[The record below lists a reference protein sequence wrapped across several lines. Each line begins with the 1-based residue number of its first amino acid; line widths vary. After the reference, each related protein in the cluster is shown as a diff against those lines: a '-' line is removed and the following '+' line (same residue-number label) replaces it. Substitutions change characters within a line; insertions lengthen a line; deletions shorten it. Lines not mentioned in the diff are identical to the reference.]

1 MDTTPYITDYDLIH
15 YIDGDR
21 VKNGRYALNDQQ
33 FQEVVSNFQYS
44 LSHEKKKS
52 TNLRIKKL
60 ALNVLSIHMA
70 KGLYVLA
77 YRNLNLDVKNRVFQP
92 DEDIT
97 VCTQFGI
104 DGQTENARK
113 FLDADEYEL
122 LEDFENNLEKIK
134 DAITGHGGQK
144 PVVDDMPYVLGL
156 GMDVV
161 LNLHDEYK
169 AILDMFE
176 KQQVTY
182 PVKAFFGELLERPR
196 RTKAYPIALIN
207 QNINLDQLLAINN
220 AMKYPLAYIQGPPGT
235 GKTNTIINTIV
246 TAFFNN
252 TTVLFASYNNVPI
265 DNVFEKLTQL
275 EYHGQT
281 IPFPVLR
288 LGNIDKVK
296 AAISYINRL
305 RNQVQ
310 TVKIFTSTLD
320 KRKDDRIDRAKRLSA
335 RLKEYEE
342 ILDLKERKETLSHL
356 MEYQEHIKNAMNLL
370 PFQMD
375 LQGYQ
380 MQKLDQRIHQI
391 GEISDSDALQLL
403 DRNAEE
409 CYQYLFY
416 TSARYIKILE
426 EPKYQELREILD
438 SGENPETQARAFNKY
453 MQKSENVK
461 KLQRVFPIIITTCIS
476 AHKIGEPEPLFD
488 MTIMDEAS
496 QCNVAISLVPIIR
509 GEKLMLVGDPQ
520 QLNPVILLG
529 ELINRKLRRRYH
541 VAEEY
546 DYRKNSIYKTYLA
559 CDAVSDEVLLR
570 SHYRCNREIIGFNNK
585 KYYNSKL
592 QICSKSK
599 EPEPLVYVDVK
610 SDRAEIKNTSPA
622 EADEV
627 IAYAKQNTD
636 KSIAVITPFVN
647 QRALIEQAIKE
658 NHLENLVCGTVHAF
672 QGDEKDVVL
681 FSTALSDRTNVGTY
695 QWLKN
700 NKELI
705 NVATSR
711 AKDKLV
717 LLADS
722 KELERLHAGQADD
735 DLYELVQYIKTN
747 GKSEITEKHIS
758 SRALGIQPF
767 STATENAFLENLT
780 HALENIWLSQSKYV
794 IHKEVA
800 ISQVSQD
807 NMTYDDLFYMGRFD
821 FVVYEKQGKKE
832 LPVLAIELDGKE
844 HFEDAVVQER
854 DRKKNAICQAHNMEI
869 IRVENSYARR
879 YNHIKGILMDYFSR
893 VH

>member
-1 MDTTPYITDYDLIH
+1 
-15 YIDGDR
+15 
-21 VKNGRYALNDQQ
+21 
-33 FQEVVSNFQYS
+33 
-44 LSHEKKKS
+44 
-52 TNLRIKKL
+52 
-60 ALNVLSIHMA
+60 
-70 KGLYVLA
+70 
-77 YRNLNLDVKNRVFQP
+77 
-92 DEDIT
+92 
-97 VCTQFGI
+97 
-104 DGQTENARK
+104 
-113 FLDADEYEL
+113 
-122 LEDFENNLEKIK
+122 
-134 DAITGHGGQK
+134 
-144 PVVDDMPYVLGL
+144 
-156 GMDVV
+156 
-161 LNLHDEYK
+161 
-169 AILDMFE
+169 
-176 KQQVTY
+176 
-182 PVKAFFGELLERPR
+182 
-196 RTKAYPIALIN
+196 
-207 QNINLDQLLAINN
+207 
-220 AMKYPLAYIQGPPGT
+220 MKYPLAYIQGPPGT

-265 DNVFEKLTQL
+265 DNVFEKLTHL

-320 KRKDDRIDRAKRLSA
+320 KRKDDRVDRAKRLSA

-403 DRNAEE
+403 DRNEE
-409 CYQYLFY
+409 EFYQYLFY
-416 TSARYIKILE
+416 TSARYIKTLE

-438 SGENPETQARAFNKY
+438 SGENPAAQALAFNKY

-461 KLQRVFPIIITTCIS
+461 KLQRVFPVIITTCIS

-610 SDRAEIKNTSPA
+610 SDRAGIKNTSPA
-622 EADEV
+622 EVDEV

-672 QGDEKDVVL
+672 QGDEKHVVL

-735 DLYELVQYIKTN
+735 DLYELAQYIKTN

-800 ISQVSQD
+800 ISHVFQD